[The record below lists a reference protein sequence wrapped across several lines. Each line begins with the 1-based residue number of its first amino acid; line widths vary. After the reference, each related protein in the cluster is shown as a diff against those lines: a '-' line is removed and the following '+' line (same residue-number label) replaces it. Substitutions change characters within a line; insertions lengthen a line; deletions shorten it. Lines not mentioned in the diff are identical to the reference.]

1 MGYHPLHLA
10 VLADPYP
17 SYHRL
22 RAESPVLRDR
32 RFGWVLTRYD
42 DVAAI
47 LRDPRASARRPL
59 PDEPIPAQL
68 RPLAREV
75 REIRHLQSSWLLCT
89 DPPRHT
95 RLRALVQAAFTPRV
109 VDAMRR
115 RVQQVVDELL
125 GAVQSAGRM
134 DVIADLAYPL
144 PATIIADLL
153 GVPPADRDAFK
164 GWSDA
169 IAAGFTVTVAATR
182 EAYDGQVALTAY
194 MRRLIDRRRAEPADD
209 LLGAVIRAEADGTA
223 LSEEE
228 LLATCAML
236 LFAGHE
242 TTTHLIG
249 NGVLALL
256 RHPEQLERLRAEP
269 ALIGRAVEEL
279 LRYDGPAQV
288 TFRRAAADVDIGGTR
303 VEPGDHLYL
312 LLGAAN
318 RDPDQFPHP
327 DELDLG
333 RQDNRHLGFA
343 HGPHYCLGAALARLE
358 AQAAVGTLLDRFRGL
373 RLATEKPA
381 WRRNHV
387 LRGLTALPVQFS
399 PC

>member
-1 MGYHPLHLA
+1 
-10 VLADPYP
+10 
-17 SYHRL
+17 
-22 RAESPVLRDR
+22 
-32 RFGWVLTRYD
+32 
-42 DVAAI
+42 
-47 LRDPRASARRPL
+47 
-59 PDEPIPAQL
+59 
-68 RPLAREV
+68 
-75 REIRHLQSSWLLCT
+75 
-89 DPPRHT
+89 
-95 RLRALVQAAFTPRV
+95 
-109 VDAMRR
+109 
-115 RVQQVVDELL
+115 
-125 GAVQSAGRM
+125 
-134 DVIADLAYPL
+134 
-144 PATIIADLL
+144 
-153 GVPPADRDAFK
+153 
-164 GWSDA
+164 
-169 IAAGFTVTVAATR
+169 
-182 EAYDGQVALTAY
+182 
-194 MRRLIDRRRAEPADD
+194 
-209 LLGAVIRAEADGTA
+209 
-223 LSEEE
+223 
-228 LLATCAML
+228 ML

-269 ALIGRAVEEL
+269 ALIGRAVEDL